1 MWAPHADWSSSPR
14 CSSRLLDGADV
25 VGIQGLTQPYLAP
38 ATAGGGTVRQSSLAS
53 RQPLPRGPRASAPS
67 FPNCSPRSPANRT
80 PPSPTFARLLGGWT
94 PRNPSATTNPCGDI
108 NHACDPPGP
117 RKQAR
122 HREHSGLG
130 AAATLG
136 NPQIMLF
143 GSLCVIW
150 GVRWCLPKA
159 SRSLSYMSR
168 VQGMGNCLSEFILR
182 RGPRC
187 SWLGA
192 LHAATTGKNLRP
204 ASP

>member
-1 MWAPHADWSSSPR
+1 MPLFPAFGPFSDPARAAQFHSPALPPLSAAIWAPHADWSSSPR

-122 HREHSGLG
+122 HREHRGLG
-130 AAATLG
+130 AAATIEPCRHL
-136 NPQIMLF
+136 
-143 GSLCVIW
+143 
-150 GVRWCLPKA
+150 
-159 SRSLSYMSR
+159 
-168 VQGMGNCLSEFILR
+168 
-182 RGPRC
+182 
-187 SWLGA
+187 
-192 LHAATTGKNLRP
+192 
-204 ASP
+204 

>member
-1 MWAPHADWSSSPR
+1 MQNIKENKKRNSPTNPGR
-14 CSSRLLDGADV
+14 NPSYSPLLLSFFPLLGP
-25 VGIQGLTQPYLAP
+25 IH
-38 ATAGGGTVRQSSLAS
+38 SLS
-53 RQPLPRGPRASAPS
+53 LFFYPVTLPRGPRASAPS

-80 PPSPTFARLLGGWT
+80 LPSPTFARLLGGWT

-159 SRSLSYMSR
+159 SRSLSYMGR

-187 SWLGA
+187 SWPGA